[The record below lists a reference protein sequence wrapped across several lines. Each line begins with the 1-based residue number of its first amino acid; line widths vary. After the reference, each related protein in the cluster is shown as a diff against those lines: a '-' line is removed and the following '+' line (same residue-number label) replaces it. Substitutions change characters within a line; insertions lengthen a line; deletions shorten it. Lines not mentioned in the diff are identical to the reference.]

1 MQGASSGSRGELHA
15 AKFVSSEPNSTPAL
29 SRIALTRSAGAV
41 SDRVLAPRKHCSIL
55 DRSTIAETASH
66 NSVPW
71 RPCSCVQMSCAGKGE
86 IGRVWL
92 THRTSVNRA
101 SHGVNQVPDQQAFK
115 FVAAVNRQHQ
125 LSSIA

>member
-1 MQGASSGSRGELHA
+1 MIELSTNSFRSRFGAQKTLQYLASLNNRRDRKPQLGSVTTLLLCLDVLREKAA
-15 AKFVSSEPNSTPAL
+15 AK
-29 SRIALTRSAGAV
+29 R
-41 SDRVLAPRKHCSIL
+41 
-55 DRSTIAETASH
+55 
-66 NSVPW
+66 
-71 RPCSCVQMSCAGKGE
+71 AGKRE